1 MSSWRILGIALSFA
15 IPAGCAPATGRP
27 TDLPSTPG
35 AYPRADRVG
44 GGPQAVLSARREP
57 GWRPASDA
65 AGTLGVDA
73 PIGNVLAAL
82 PAIGHPV
89 PMRSLTWP
97 RPVQLSDVGDA
108 GFTVSGEWIAV
119 AVLVSELRCGV
130 RAEAVRAR
138 VVAEVSET
146 GEHVRVESRFE
157 WQGATECEVSDLGM
171 HRLQRA
177 AMDVY
182 LWVRRLAREGTV
194 VPGAA

>member
-1 MSSWRILGIALSFA
+1 MSRCGILGIALFIA
-15 IPAGCAPATGRP
+15 IPVGCAPTTGRP

-44 GGPQAVLSARREP
+44 GPQAELSLRREP
-57 GWRPASDA
+57 GWRPAGDA

-89 PMRSLTWP
+89 PMRSVSWP
-97 RPVQLSDVGDA
+97 RPVQLSHVGDA
-108 GFTVSGEWIAV
+108 GFTISGEWIEV
-119 AVLVSELRCGV
+119 AVLGSELRCGM
-130 RAEAVRAR
+130 RGEAVGVR